1 MALTGND
8 NYFEDFHRGQVLRH
22 ARGKTMCEQD
32 NVGITLQVLNT
43 AEAHFNED
51 VMQKSAGS
59 GAVRDGWNR
68 RVQFGGVTIAMI
80 IGMAMQDTGENAV
93 RELSLDR
100 IRLKSPVF
108 HGDTLYAY
116 SEVLATEDA
125 DAADAGIVTFKH
137 YGVNQNDQVVFEGE
151 RRVLI
156 KRRSHFLNHGS
167 DS

>member
-8 NYFEDFHRGQVLRH
+8 NYFEDFEPGQVMRH

-51 VMQKSAGS
+51 VMQKNAASAGV
-59 GAVRDGWNR
+59 GRPGWDR
-68 RVQFGGVTIAMI
+68 RVQFGGVTISMV

-93 RELSLDR
+93 KELSLTG

-116 SEVLATEDA
+116 TEVLGTEDG
-125 DAADAGIVTFKH
+125 DGEDSGIVRFRH

-156 KRRSHFLNHGS
+156 KRRSHYRQK
-167 DS
+167 D